1 MRPVVKLIVA
11 LALLP
16 TGPLAAQLFGPPD
29 TTVGPPKGMTSIVFG
44 VQGMD
49 VDAFNAALR
58 ANGFPTMNRTAIVS
72 GLTSAIRIGRW
83 DLAFSGG
90 TILAGR
96 DESSAWRTELSG
108 ESILVGLGFALI
120 DKGRWRLVPNGG
132 VGLTRVGFHVEQR
145 RGGTVDS
152 VLTDPLRGTDLS
164 GRTGIWHAGIGLD
177 YKLGR
182 WTGQKIGLGLRFGY
196 AKQFST
202 TNWRADRNGLSSG
215 PRAGVGGPYLRLGF
229 SFALPRRRDAIL
241 TTFASLIPWM
251 TR

>member
-1 MRPVVKLIVA
+1 MRRAYGFVL
-11 LALLP
+11 LAVCWTSP
-16 TGPLAAQLFGPPD
+16 SAAQLFGPPD